1 LPALWRYKGKGVT
14 LGLGYGVVGVE
25 KVVGWGILPG

>member
-1 LPALWRYKGKGVT
+1 MNNNIT
-14 LGLGYGVVGVE
+14 SGLDYGAVGVE